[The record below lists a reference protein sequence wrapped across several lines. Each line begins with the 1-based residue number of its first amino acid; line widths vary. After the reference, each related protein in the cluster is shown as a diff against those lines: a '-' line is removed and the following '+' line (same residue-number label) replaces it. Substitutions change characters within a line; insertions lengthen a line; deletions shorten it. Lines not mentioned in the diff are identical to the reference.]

1 MHESGEGL
9 RVGVVA
15 TLKMFVDQTPSL
27 LLISLLKDDAMNDFD
42 VTTDDVRQ
50 FGGKW

>member
-1 MHESGEGL
+1 MHEFGESL

-15 TLKMFVDQTPSL
+15 TLKMFADQTPNL
-27 LLISLLKDDAMNDFD
+27 LFISLLKNDAMNDFD

>member
-1 MHESGEGL
+1 MHEFGERL

-15 TLKMFVDQTPSL
+15 TLNMFVDQRSSL
-27 LLISLLKDDAMNDFD
+27 LFISLLKNDAMNDFD
-42 VTTDDVRQ
+42 VAANDMGE

>member
-1 MHESGEGL
+1 MHKSGESL

-15 TLKMFVDQTPSL
+15 TLEMFVDQTPSL
-27 LLISLLKDDAMNDFD
+27 PLISLLKDDAMNDFN
-42 VTTDDVRQ
+42 VTTDDVGE